1 MPSGQSNPLSF
12 LPASLRAPLLDLLH
26 SASAKTA
33 SAGPV
38 PLSAARRG
46 DVPVAAFD
54 ADGTLWGVDVSDE
67 LLEWVDARG
76 LVTRPS
82 GAQSLKSWCDELCRV
97 ERAKGYA
104 WAAAAYAG
112 HPADEVAEWADAAFE
127 ATGRAQIHPQLAELV
142 AVLQAAGVCVLVV
155 SASPVWAVLPG
166 ARHLGIPD
174 ENVLAIE
181 VEREVVG
188 GRVRLTDR
196 VRAPVTSS
204 QGKVARIEDALGR
217 APFFAAGN
225 TIDDL
230 PMIEFATTFRLVVD
244 PRPPHGAGTADV
256 GAIAAERGYP
266 VLLTGALAAAGS
278 ALGAHSAR
286 TSAGGPSA

>member
-12 LPASLRAPLLDLLH
+12 LPASLRAPLLDFVQSAH
-26 SASAKTA
+26 ASAAHGKDTH
-33 SAGPV
+33 GPV
-38 PLSAARRG
+38 TLSVARG
-46 DVPVAAFD
+46 FDVPVAAFD

-76 LVTRPS
+76 LVARPS
-82 GAQSLKSWCDELCRV
+82 GAESLKAWCDELCRV

-112 HPADEVAEWADAAFE
+112 HPADEVAAWADAAFE
-127 ATGRAQIHPQLAELV
+127 ATGRAQIHPQMAELV

-181 VEREVVG
+181 VERDTDG
-188 GRVRLTDR
+188 GQVRLTDR

-204 QGKVARIEDALGR
+204 HGKVARLQAALGR
-217 APFFAAGN
+217 PPFFAAGN

-266 VLLTGALAAAGS
+266 VLLTSQAPS
-278 ALGAHSAR
+278 
-286 TSAGGPSA
+286 SAGGAPA

>member
-12 LPASLRAPLLDLLH
+12 LSASLRLPLLDFLAREGGS
-26 SASAKTA
+26 SASREPVTLA
-33 SAGPV
+33 SARH
-38 PLSAARRG
+38 SE
-46 DVPVAAFD
+46 VPVAAFD

-67 LLEWVDARG
+67 LLEWVDARE
-76 LVTRPS
+76 LVARPN
-82 GAQSLKSWCDELCRV
+82 GASSLKSWCDELCRI
-97 ERAKGYA
+97 ERAEGYA

-112 HPADEVAEWADAAFE
+112 HPADDVAAWATAAFD
-127 ATGRAQIHPQLAELV
+127 ASGQAQIHSQMAELV
-142 AVLQAAGVCVLVV
+142 DVLQAAGVCVLVV

-166 ARHLGIPD
+166 ARRLGIPD

-181 VEREVVG
+181 VERVFER
-188 GRVRLTDR
+188 GRERLTDR

-204 QGKVARIEDALGR
+204 HGKVARIQEALGR

-244 PRPPHGAGTADV
+244 PRPPHGAGSADV
-256 GAIAAERGYP
+256 GAVAAERGYP
-266 VLLTGALAAAGS
+266 VLLTGALGAAEA
-278 ALGAHSAR
+278 
-286 TSAGGPSA
+286 AGGPNATEKRGPPA